1 VKEIKIKNAHMHN
14 LKNIDVTI
22 PKDKLIVVTGVSG
35 SGKSSLVFDLIF
47 EEGRKQYLQSLGMSL
62 EFDDNKFDS
71 ITGLSPT
78 IAVKQSLVRQT
89 NSRSTV
95 GSKTGI
101 LNMLALL
108 FSNDGKMVNEETNFI
123 IEDDEKLDSSYFSY
137 TSPNGMCRKCGGR
150 GKYFNV
156 NLDKII
162 PNNEITMQQV
172 FQSIGATSGYMN
184 LLQRKYHEYFYT
196 PFNQLPYD
204 LKDELIYGIPTNN
217 SNNVSYCIERVLH
230 NRYLRGES
238 LKGIYEME
246 TCESCHGFR
255 VGEEARSVF
264 LNHRHIGEIG
274 NMTLSQV
281 RNYLQELLSQ
291 NTLTE
296 FGFKMTNTILKK
308 INELIIVRLGHL
320 TLYREMPSLSGGE
333 LQRIFLNSH
342 LDSRMDSLIYIFDEP
357 TSGLH
362 EFEKQEIL
370 QAILKL
376 KKSGNTVIIV
386 EHDKSTIKLAEHIID
401 VGPKAGVYGGD
412 IVYQGSFEGLL
423 NAKHSITGKYLS
435 GRTPFPVRQRKNLP
449 KTNMKHITIHNAKT
463 NNLKDLTVSIPLN
476 QMVGIAGVSGSGK
489 SSLISKTLL
498 PLLKNNFY
506 KNTQRKQFE
515 DDYDETPPLLRPIV
529 NQIDGMEHIQDYVEI
544 SQAPIGRKMNS
555 TPISYLGL
563 WDKIRT
569 LFSEQPKAM
578 QNNLSAGH
586 FSFNSKGACP
596 VCKGSG
602 LETISI
608 GNDIHFDKSC
618 HECNGKRFNHDTLSI
633 KFKDKDIYDVL
644 EMSITEA
651 LTFFEDTKI
660 SFKPLKVLE
669 QIGMGYIKLGQPIP
683 TLSGGEAQRIKLA
696 KEIGKQKKGNI
707 LYILDEP
714 STGLSQYDT
723 AKLITLLDELII
735 DGNSVIVIEH
745 DLDILS
751 SCDWIIELGKG
762 GGIEGG
768 NILAEGTPEQL
779 KENKDSLT
787 GRYL

>member
-1 VKEIKIKNAHMHN
+1 MKEINIKNAYMHN
-14 LKNIDVTI
+14 LKNIDIII
-22 PKDKLIVVTGVSG
+22 PKDNLIVVTGVSG

-62 EFDDNKFDS
+62 EFDDSKFDS

-101 LNMLALL
+101 LNILGLL
-108 FSNDGKMVNEETNFI
+108 FSNEGKLSNEETNFI
-123 IEDDEKLDSSYFSY
+123 IKENEKLHASYFSY
-137 TSPNGMCRKCGGR
+137 TSPGGMCMKCGGK

-156 NLDKII
+156 NIDKIVS
-162 PNNEITMQQV
+162 NNEITMQQV
-172 FQSIGATSGYMN
+172 FKNIGATSGYMN
-184 LLQRKYHEYFYT
+184 LLNRKYPEYFNI

-204 LKDELIYGIPTNN
+204 IKDELVYGIPINY
-217 SNNVSYCIERVLH
+217 SNNVSYCIEKVLH
-230 NRYLRGES
+230 NRYLRGED

-246 TCESCHGFR
+246 ICESCHGYR
-255 VGEEARSVF
+255 VGEEARSVY
-264 LNHRHIGEIG
+264 LNHHHIGEIG

-281 RNYLQELLSQ
+281 GDYLQELLSQ
-291 NTLTE
+291 NILTS
-296 FGFKMTNTILKK
+296 FGVKMTETILKK
-308 INELIIVRLGHL
+308 INKLIRVRLGHL

-342 LDSRMDSLIYIFDEP
+342 LESGMDSLIYIFDEP

-370 QAILKL
+370 QEILQL

-386 EHDKSTIKLAEHIID
+386 EHDRSTIKLAEHIID
-401 VGPKAGVYGGD
+401 VGPKAGIYGGD
-412 IVYQGSFEGLL
+412 IIYQGDLEGLL
-423 NAKHSITGKYLS
+423 NDKNSVTGKYLS
-435 GRTPFPVRQRKNLP
+435 GKISFPTRQSKNLSNAD
-449 KTNMKHITIHNAKT
+449 TNHITIYNAKT
-463 NNLKDLTVSIPLN
+463 NNLKDITVHIPLN
-476 QMVGIAGVSGSGK
+476 KMVGIAGVSGSGK

-498 PLLKNNFY
+498 PLLKHNFY
-506 KNTQRKQFE
+506 RNIQRNQLE
-515 DDYDETPPLLRPIV
+515 EEHDARDSLIQPIV
-529 NQIDGMEHIQDYVEI
+529 TKIEGLEHIKGYVEI
-544 SQAPIGRKMNS
+544 AQVPIGRKMSS

-563 WDKIRT
+563 WDKIRV
-569 LFSEQPKAM
+569 LFSQQSKAIKK
-578 QNNLSAGH
+578 NLSAGH

-596 VCKGSG
+596 ICKGSG
-602 LETISI
+602 IESISI
-608 GNDIHFDKSC
+608 GNDIHFDKRC
-618 HECNGKRFNHDTLSI
+618 HECFGKRFNHDTLSI
-633 KFKDKDIYDVL
+633 KYKGKNIYNIL
-644 EMSITEA
+644 EMSISEA
-651 LTFFEDTKI
+651 LTFFEDTTI
-660 SFKPLKVLE
+660 SRGPLKVLE

-696 KEIGKQKKGNI
+696 KEIGKQKKGNV

-723 AKLITLLDELII
+723 AKLVTLLDELIMK
-735 DGNSVIVIEH
+735 GNSVIVIEH

-751 SCDWIIELGKG
+751 SCDWIIELGKY

-768 NILAEGTPEQL
+768 NIIAEGTPDQL
-779 KENKDSLT
+779 KKQEDSLT